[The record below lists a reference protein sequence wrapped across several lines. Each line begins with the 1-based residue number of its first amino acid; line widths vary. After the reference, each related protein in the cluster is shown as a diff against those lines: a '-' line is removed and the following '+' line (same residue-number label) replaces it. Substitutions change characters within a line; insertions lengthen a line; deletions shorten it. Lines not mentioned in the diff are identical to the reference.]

1 MGAHIE
7 ARITIPDSQLS
18 ALHMFRPLELFIG
31 LRYIRAKRRNH
42 FISFISVASM
52 VGLAIGI
59 TALIT
64 TISVMNGFQT
74 ELRSRILGFVS
85 QATISGVGQSMPQW
99 QRALL
104 IAEANPHVQG
114 AAPYVEQGSWLRG
127 NGANAGAMIRGIMP
141 EQEPKV
147 ADIGSKMVAGSLA
160 TLQPGSWGIVLGR
173 DLAITLGVNLGDSVV
188 VYAPVISVT
197 PIGAMPRL
205 RKFTVVGIFEAG
217 MQQYDSSLAII
228 NMHDAEKL
236 YRLDGPTGI
245 RLKLDDLYM
254 ANQVAGTL
262 ASRLGQA
269 YRVEG
274 WMAQH
279 VNFFKALAME
289 KTVMFIILSLIVLV
303 AAFNL
308 VSSLVMLVTDK
319 QSDIAI
325 LRTLGATPRS
335 IMGVFMIQGMLIGLM
350 GVVIGVICGV
360 ALSINLPAIADWIQ
374 NVTGHQFLS
383 ESVYYINNVPSKL
396 RWSDVGWIT
405 GMSFLFSLL
414 ATIYPAWRASRTEPA
429 QALRYE

>member
-1 MGAHIE
+1 
-7 ARITIPDSQLS
+7 
-18 ALHMFRPLELFIG
+18 MFRPLELFIG

-64 TISVMNGFQT
+64 TISVMNGFDT
-74 ELRSRILGFVS
+74 ELRSRILGMVS
-85 QATISGVGQSMPQW
+85 QATISSVGDGMTDW
-99 QRALL
+99 RRALA
-104 IAEANPHVQG
+104 IAEKNPHVQG

-127 NGANAGAMIRGIMP
+127 NDANAGAIVRGILP
-141 EQEPKV
+141 SQEPKV
-147 ADIGSKMVAGSLA
+147 TDIGSKMIAGKLSA
-160 TLQPGSWGIVLGR
+160 LQPGSWGIVLGR
-173 DLAITLGVNLGDSVV
+173 DLAMTLGVNVGDSVV
-188 VYAPVISVT
+188 VYAPLISVT

-205 RKFTVVGIFEAG
+205 RRFTVVGIFEAG
-217 MQQYDSSLAII
+217 MQEYDSGLAII

-236 YRLDGPTGI
+236 YQMDGPSGI
-245 RLKLDDLYM
+245 RLKLDDLFM
-254 ANQVAGTL
+254 ADQVAATLANQ
-262 ASRLGQA
+262 LGQA
-269 YRVEG
+269 YRVQG
-274 WMAQH
+274 WMQQH
-279 VNFFKALAME
+279 ANFFKAIAME
-289 KTVMFIILSLIVLV
+289 KMVMFIILSLIVFV

-325 LRTLGATPRS
+325 LRTLGQSPRS

-350 GVVIGVICGV
+350 GIVIGVVGGV
-360 ALSINLPAIADWIQ
+360 VLAINLPAIADWIQ

-405 GMSFLFSLL
+405 GMAFVFSLL